1 MKLLIDW
8 DGGSKVVNP
17 GNSFV
22 IGRDKAADIQVVGS
36 KVSRTHLRLEF
47 DGVNW
52 KATDLDSS
60 NGSFIAGKPFQQTEI
75 KDQVSIFLGGMD
87 GEEIRLHPLEIVST
101 KGDTKKVSIPKAK
114 ADQTLVATSIA
125 DLDKSYIDQA
135 SRIRLQQ
142 RIRIGRDA
150 TNDWHIDDLV
160 VSRFHAE
167 IVQNE
172 QGGFDLVDLRSANG
186 TFVNGVMIKR
196 RELVI
201 GDLISIGNITRRFTS
216 DGLDSPVG
224 VEGVDIVAKDV
235 SFSVGDKQLL
245 NEINFHLGPRTL
257 TAIVGPSGAGKS
269 TMLNVITGRTTP
281 SQGEILIGGRD
292 LHKEYGDLSQRI
304 GLVPQADI
312 LHTRLTVKQALTY
325 GAALRFPSE
334 TSAAEREERVLEVME
349 KLELTPRADL
359 RIDKLS
365 GGQRKRA
372 SIGLELLTKPSIL
385 VLDEPTSGLDPG
397 LDAHV
402 METLRKLA
410 DDGQTVVLVTHSV
423 DNLNFCDNVILLASG
438 GRIAYAGPSSTV
450 FTALGKSNWAEVFRL
465 LSSPEALLLSS
476 KKRSGVTSATTQIAQ
491 EKIKKQSWI
500 KQLATLSARY
510 LRVIASDKYYL
521 GLLAAI
527 PVLVGAI
534 CYATAGELGL
544 GPGIP
549 NKSGLVLNP
558 IARSTLM
565 ILILGTVFIGLST
578 AIQEIIK
585 ENPIRLREKS
595 VGIRSGTYLMSKV
608 LVLGVITTLQ
618 TMIFAAIVL
627 FNRPLPEQ
635 GVFFSNAY
643 LEILLIIS
651 LLGLT
656 SMCLGLVISA
666 LLSSTEQAMPILVGL
681 TMGQVVLSGALP
693 GKNEGIMALLAPLS
707 PSYWSMNSLA
717 SSINLIKISLNNDP
731 DLMQRWESTL
741 AVLRQGTLSVAGMAL
756 IFLAACYIILV
767 KRR

>member
-8 DGGSKVVNP
+8 DGGSTVVNP

-22 IGRDKAADIQVVGS
+22 IGRDKAADIQVAGS

-60 NGSFIAGKPFQQTEI
+60 NGSFIADKPFQQVAI

-101 KGDTKKVSIPKAK
+101 KGDTKKVSIPKVK

-125 DLDKSYIDQA
+125 DLDKSYVDQA

-150 TNDWHIDDLV
+150 TNDWHIDDLI

-167 IVQNE
+167 IVQND

-201 GDLISIGNITRRFTS
+201 GDLVSIGNVTRRFTS
-216 DGLDSPVG
+216 DGLDSPIG

-281 SQGEILIGGRD
+281 SQGEIVIGGRN

-476 KKRSGVTSATTQIAQ
+476 KKRSGVVSATTQITQ

-544 GPGIP
+544 GPGLP

-618 TMIFAAIVL
+618 AMIFAAIVL
-627 FNRPLPEQ
+627 FNRPLPQQ
-635 GVFFSNAY
+635 GVFLANAY
-643 LEILLIIS
+643 LEILLIVS
-651 LLGLT
+651 LLGLA

-693 GKNEGIMALLAPLS
+693 GKNEGIMAILAPLS
-707 PSYWSMNSLA
+707 PSYWSMNSLS
-717 SSINLIKISLNNDP
+717 SSINLITISLNNDP
-731 DLMQRWESTL
+731 DLMKRWESTL

-756 IFLAACYIILV
+756 IFLAACYIVLV
-767 KRR
+767 KKR

>member
-186 TFVNGVMIKR
+186 TFVNGVIIKR

-693 GKNEGIMALLAPLS
+693 GKNDGIMALLAPLS

-717 SSINLIKISLNNDP
+717 SSINLIEISLNNDP

-741 AVLRQGTLSVAGMAL
+741 AVLRQGTLSVAGMSL
-756 IFLAACYIILV
+756 IFLAACFIILV

>member
-8 DGGSKVVNP
+8 DGGSTVINP
-17 GNSFV
+17 GKPFV
-22 IGRDKAADIQVVGS
+22 IGRDKSADIQVQGS

-47 DGVNW
+47 DGNNW
-52 KATDLDSS
+52 VATDLDSS
-60 NGSFIAGKPFQQTEI
+60 NGSYSNGKLFREISIKGQT
-75 KDQVSIFLGGMD
+75 SIYLGGD
-87 GEEIRLHPLEIVST
+87 GGQEIRFHPLEMGKKKSSETTTKFQIP
-101 KGDTKKVSIPKAK
+101 KGDLTVVTRTDGVLAEKLEK
-114 ADQTLVATSIA
+114 
-125 DLDKSYIDQA
+125 QA
-135 SRIRLQQ
+135 GRIRLQQ
-142 RIRIGRDA
+142 RIRIGRDFG
-150 TNDWHIDDLV
+150 NDWHIDDLT

-172 QGGFDLVDLRSANG
+172 NGGFDLVDLKSANG
-186 TFVNGVMIKR
+186 TYINGVAVKR
-196 RELVI
+196 RELEI
-201 GDLISIGNITRRFTS
+201 GDLVSIGGVTRRFTS
-216 DGLDSPVG
+216 DGLESPIG
-224 VEGVDIVAKDV
+224 VEGIDIVAKDLF
-235 SFSVGDKQLL
+235 FSVGDKELL
-245 NEINFHLGPRTL
+245 HDINFHLGPRSL

-269 TMLNVITGRTTP
+269 TLLNSITGRTKP
-281 SQGEILIGGRD
+281 SQGQILIGGRD

-334 TSAAEREERVLEVME
+334 TSSQEREERVNEVME

-402 METLRKLA
+402 METLRNLA

-450 FTALGKSNWAEVFRL
+450 FTALGKNNWAEVFRM
-465 LSSPEALLLSS
+465 LSSSDALLLSS
-476 KKRSGVTSATTQIAQ
+476 KKRSGVTSPTTEIPQ
-491 EKIKKQSWI
+491 EKIKKQSWL
-500 KQLATLSARY
+500 KQLITLSSRY

-527 PVLVGAI
+527 PVLIGAI

-544 GPGIP
+544 GPGAP
-549 NKSGLVLNP
+549 TKSGIPFNA
-558 IARSTLM
+558 IARSNLM
-565 ILILGTVFIGLST
+565 ILILGTVFIGIST

-585 ENPIRLREKS
+585 ENPIRHREKS

-618 TMIFAAIVL
+618 SILFTAIVL
-627 FNRPLPEQ
+627 FNRPVPEA
-635 GVFFSNAY
+635 GLIISNGY
-643 LEILLIIS
+643 LEILFIVI
-651 LLGLT
+651 LLGFA
-656 SMCLGLVISA
+656 SMCLGLLISSI
-666 LLSSTEQAMPILVGL
+666 LSSTEQAMPILVGL
-681 TMGQVVLSGALP
+681 TMAQVVLSGALP
-693 GKNEGIMALLAPLS
+693 GKNEGVIAALSPTV
-707 PSYWSMNSLA
+707 PSYWTMNSLA
-717 SSINLIKISLNNDP
+717 GSIDLPTISHLRDP
-731 DLMQRWESTL
+731 DLVERWQHVAATINHGSAVIL
-741 AVLRQGTLSVAGMAL
+741 AMS
-756 IFLAACYIILV
+756 LAYLAICYVMLA
-767 KRR
+767 KKN

>member
-60 NGSFIAGKPFQQTEI
+60 NGSFIEGKPFQQTEI
-75 KDQVSIFLGGMD
+75 KDQISIFLGGMD

-101 KGDTKKVSIPKAK
+101 KGDTKKVAIPKAK

-186 TFVNGVMIKR
+186 TFVNGLMIKR

-235 SFSVGDKQLL
+235 SFSVGDRQLL

-534 CYATAGELGL
+534 CYATAGKLGL

-693 GKNEGIMALLAPLS
+693 GKNDGIMALLAPLS

-756 IFLAACYIILV
+756 IFLAACYIILI

>member
-8 DGGSKVVNP
+8 DGGSTVVNP

-22 IGRDKAADIQVVGS
+22 IGRDKAADIQVAGS

-60 NGSFIAGKPFQQTEI
+60 NGSFIADKPFQQVVI

-101 KGDTKKVSIPKAK
+101 KGDTKKVAIPKAK

-150 TNDWHIDDLV
+150 ANDWHIDDLV

-186 TFVNGVMIKR
+186 SFVNGVMIKR

-235 SFSVGDKQLL
+235 SFSVGDRQLL
-245 NEINFHLGPRTL
+245 NDINFHLGPRTL

-281 SQGEILIGGRD
+281 SQGEIVIGGRN

-450 FTALGKSNWAEVFRL
+450 FTALGKSSWAEVFRL

-476 KKRSGVTSATTQIAQ
+476 KKRSGVVSSTSQIAQ

-544 GPGIP
+544 GPGLP
-549 NKSGLVLNP
+549 NESGLVLNP

-618 TMIFAAIVL
+618 TMIFAAIVQ

-643 LEILLIIS
+643 LEILLIVN
-651 LLGLT
+651 LLGLA

-707 PSYWSMNSLA
+707 PSYWTMNSLS
-717 SSINLIKISLNNDP
+717 SSINLIKISLNNDS
-731 DLMQRWESTL
+731 DLMLRWEGTL
-741 AVLRQGTLSVAGMAL
+741 SVLRQGTLSVAGMAL
-756 IFLAACYIILV
+756 IFLAACYIVLV
-767 KRR
+767 KKR

>member
-8 DGGSKVVNP
+8 DGGSTVVSP
-17 GNSFV
+17 GKSFV
-22 IGRDKAADIQVVGS
+22 IGRDKAADIQVIGS

-47 DGVNW
+47 DGANW
-52 KATDLDSS
+52 KATDLESS
-60 NGSFIAGKPFQQTEI
+60 NGSYFNSKPFESI
-75 KDQVSIFLGGMD
+75 KISEQISVYLGGD
-87 GEEIRLHPLEIVST
+87 GGQEIRLHPLEVGSKKNKEVIKKQQVP
-101 KGDTKKVSIPKAK
+101 KGDQTIISSTIEGYAAK
-114 ADQTLVATSIA
+114 FDDET
-125 DLDKSYIDQA
+125 

-142 RIRIGRDA
+142 RIRIGRDSN
-150 TNDWHIDDLV
+150 NDWQIDDLT

-172 QGGFDLVDLRSANG
+172 SGGFDLVDLRSANG
-186 TFVNGVMIKR
+186 SFINGIAVKR
-196 RELVI
+196 REIEI
-201 GDLISIGNITRRFTS
+201 GDLISIGGITRRFTS
-216 DGLDSPVG
+216 DGLESPVG
-224 VEGVDIVAKDV
+224 IDGIDIVAKDLH
-235 SFSVGDKQLL
+235 FTIGGRELL
-245 NEINFHLGPRTL
+245 NDINFHLGPRSL

-269 TMLNVITGRTTP
+269 TLLNAITGRTSPT
-281 SQGEILIGGRD
+281 QGQILIGGRD
-292 LHKEYGDLSQRI
+292 LNSEYADLRQRI

-312 LHTRLTVKQALTY
+312 LHTRLTVKQALNY

-334 TSAAEREERVLEVME
+334 TSRKEREERVSEVME

-402 METLRKLA
+402 METLRNLA

-450 FTALGKSNWAEVFRL
+450 FTALGKNNWAEVFRL

-476 KKRSGVTSATTQIAQ
+476 KKRSGAISSNAETAQ
-491 EKIKKQSWI
+491 EKIKKQSWGR
-500 KQLATLSARY
+500 QLLTLSSRY

-521 GLLAAI
+521 GLLTAI
-527 PVLVGAI
+527 PVLIGLI

-544 GPGIP
+544 GPASPTKNGT
-549 NKSGLVLNP
+549 SLNL
-558 IARSTLM
+558 IARSNLM

-585 ENPIRLREKS
+585 ENQIRVREKS

-608 LVLGVITTLQ
+608 LVLGVISAIQ
-618 TMIFAAIVL
+618 VFIFTFIVL
-627 FNRPLPEQ
+627 FKRPVPES
-635 GVFFSNAY
+635 GLKLGNGYV
-643 LEILLIIS
+643 EILALVG
-651 LLGLT
+651 LLGFV
-656 SMCLGLVISA
+656 SMCLGLLISA
-666 LLSSTEQAMPILVGL
+666 ILTSTEQAMPILVGL

-693 GKNEGIMALLAPLS
+693 GKNEGIISLFAPLV
-707 PSYWSMNSLA
+707 PSFWSMNSLSA
-717 SSINLIKISLNNDP
+717 SVNLVEISKIADP
-731 DLMQRWESTL
+731 DLIDRWEPLLATL
-741 AVLRQGTLSVAGMAL
+741 VNGVSIMAGMATL
-756 IFLAACYIILV
+756 YLVLCYITLV

>member
-75 KDQVSIFLGGMD
+75 KDQISIFLGGMD

-101 KGDTKKVSIPKAK
+101 KGDTKKVAIPKAK

-186 TFVNGVMIKR
+186 TFVNGLMIKR

-235 SFSVGDKQLL
+235 SFSVGDRQLL

-334 TSAAEREERVLEVME
+334 TSAAERAERVLEVME

-510 LRVIASDKYYL
+510 IRVIASDKYYL

-534 CYATAGELGL
+534 CYATAGKLGL

-618 TMIFAAIVL
+618 AMIFAAIVL

-693 GKNEGIMALLAPLS
+693 GKNDGIMALLAPLS

-756 IFLAACYIILV
+756 IFLAACYIILI

>member
-8 DGGSKVVNP
+8 DGGSTVVNP

-22 IGRDKAADIQVVGS
+22 IGRDKAADIQVAGS

-60 NGSFIAGKPFQQTEI
+60 NGSFIEDKPFQQVQI

-101 KGDTKKVSIPKAK
+101 KGDTKKVAIPKVK
-114 ADQTLVATSIA
+114 ADQTLVASSIA

-167 IVQNE
+167 IVQND

-186 TFVNGVMIKR
+186 TFVNGIMVKR

-201 GDLISIGNITRRFTS
+201 GDLVSIGNVTRRFTS
-216 DGLDSPVG
+216 DGLDSPIG

-235 SFSVGDKQLL
+235 SFSIGDKQLL
-245 NEINFHLGPRTL
+245 SEVNFHLGPRTL

-281 SQGEILIGGRD
+281 SHGEIVIGGRN

-334 TSAAEREERVLEVME
+334 TSAAEREERVAEVME

-450 FTALGKSNWAEVFRL
+450 FTALGKSSWAEVFRL

-476 KKRSGVTSATTQIAQ
+476 KKRSGVVSATTQIAQ

-510 LRVIASDKYYL
+510 LRVITSDKYYL
-521 GLLAAI
+521 GLLATI
-527 PVLVGAI
+527 PILIGAI

-544 GPGIP
+544 GPGLP
-549 NKSGLVLNP
+549 NKSGVSVNP

-565 ILILGTVFIGLST
+565 ILILGTVFVGLST

-608 LVLGVITTLQ
+608 LVLGVITILQ
-618 TMIFAAIVL
+618 TLIFAAIVL
-627 FNRPLPEQ
+627 FDRPLPQQ
-635 GVFFSNAY
+635 GTLISNAY
-643 LEILLIIS
+643 LEILLILS

-693 GKNEGIMALLAPLS
+693 GKNEGIMGMLAPLT

-717 SSINLIKISLNNDP
+717 SSIDLITISLNNDP
-731 DLMQRWESTL
+731 DLMLRWENTFE
-741 AVLRQGTLSVAGMAL
+741 VMRQSMLSVAGMAL
-756 IFLAACYIILV
+756 IFLAACYFVLAK
-767 KRR
+767 KR

>member
-75 KDQVSIFLGGMD
+75 KDQISIFLGGMD

-101 KGDTKKVSIPKAK
+101 KGDTKKVAIPKAK

-186 TFVNGVMIKR
+186 TFVNGLLIKR

-235 SFSVGDKQLL
+235 SFSVGDRQLL

-534 CYATAGELGL
+534 CYATAGKLGL

-618 TMIFAAIVL
+618 AMIFAAIVL

-693 GKNEGIMALLAPLS
+693 GKNDGIMALLAPLS

-717 SSINLIKISLNNDP
+717 SSINLIKISLNTDP

-756 IFLAACYIILV
+756 IFLAACYIILI

>member
-8 DGGSKVVNP
+8 DGGSTVVNP

-22 IGRDKAADIQVVGS
+22 IGRDKAADIQVAGS

-60 NGSFIAGKPFQQTEI
+60 NGSFIADKPFQQVVI

-101 KGDTKKVSIPKAK
+101 KGDTKKVAIPKVK
-114 ADQTLVATSIA
+114 ADQTLVATAIA
-125 DLDKSYIDQA
+125 DLDKSFIDQA

-150 TNDWHIDDLV
+150 ANDWHIDDLV

-201 GDLISIGNITRRFTS
+201 GDLVSIGNVTRRFTS

-235 SFSVGDKQLL
+235 SFSVGDRQLL
-245 NEINFHLGPRTL
+245 NDINFHLGPRTL

-281 SQGEILIGGRD
+281 SQGEIVIGGRN

-450 FTALGKSNWAEVFRL
+450 FTALGKSSWAEVFRL

-476 KKRSGVTSATTQIAQ
+476 KKRSGVVSSTSQIAQ

-544 GPGIP
+544 GPGLP

-618 TMIFAAIVL
+618 TMMFAAIVL

-643 LEILLIIS
+643 LEILLIVS
-651 LLGLT
+651 LLGLA

-693 GKNEGIMALLAPLS
+693 GKNEGIMAMLAPFS
-707 PSYWSMNSLA
+707 PSYWTMNSLS

-731 DLMQRWESTL
+731 DLMLRWEGTL
-741 AVLRQGTLSVAGMAL
+741 SVLRQGTLSVAGMAL
-756 IFLAACYIILV
+756 IFLAACYIVLFK
-767 KRR
+767 KR

>member
-75 KDQVSIFLGGMD
+75 KDQISIFLGGMD

-101 KGDTKKVSIPKAK
+101 KGDTKKVAIPKAK

-186 TFVNGVMIKR
+186 TFVNGLMIKR

-235 SFSVGDKQLL
+235 SFSVGDRQLL

-534 CYATAGELGL
+534 CYATAGKLGL

-618 TMIFAAIVL
+618 AMIFAAIVL

-693 GKNEGIMALLAPLS
+693 GKNDGIMALLAPLS

-717 SSINLIKISLNNDP
+717 SSINLIEISLNNDP

-756 IFLAACYIILV
+756 IFLAACYIILI

>member
-8 DGGSKVVNP
+8 DGGSTVITP
-17 GNSFV
+17 GKSYV

-47 DGVNW
+47 KGDDW
-52 KATDLDSS
+52 EATDLDSS
-60 NGSFIAGKPFQQTEI
+60 NGTFFKSKPVQFIQI
-75 KDQVSIFLGGMD
+75 KGLTSIFLGGLD
-87 GEEIRLHPLEIVST
+87 GEEIRLQPLNMPAS
-101 KGDTKKVSIPKAK
+101 KDATKKTKIPQVQS
-114 ADQTLVATSIA
+114 DQTRIA
-125 DLDKSYIDQA
+125 SSLEGLADSYIDQA

-150 TNDWHIDDLV
+150 SNDWHIDDLV

-167 IVQNE
+167 IVQND

-186 TFVNGVMIKR
+186 TFINGAMIKR
-196 RELVI
+196 RELEI
-201 GDLISIGNITRRFTS
+201 GDLISIGNVTRRFTS
-216 DGLDSPVG
+216 DGLESPVG
-224 VEGVDIVAKDV
+224 VEGVDIVAKDLH
-235 SFSVGDKQLL
+235 FAVGDRELL
-245 NEINFHLGPRTL
+245 RDINFHLGPRSL

-269 TMLNVITGRTTP
+269 TLLNAITGRTTP
-281 SQGEILIGGRD
+281 SQGQILVGGRD

-312 LHTRLTVKQALTY
+312 IHTRLTVRQALTY

-334 TSAAEREERVLEVME
+334 TSAAERTERVDEVME

-402 METLRKLA
+402 METLRTLA

-450 FTALGKSNWAEVFRL
+450 FTALGKSNWAEVFRA
-465 LSSPEALLLSS
+465 LSSPEALLLST
-476 KKRSGVTSATTQIAQ
+476 KKRSGIVSSTTEISQ
-491 EKIKKQSWI
+491 EKIKKQSWFR
-500 KQLATLSARY
+500 QLATLSARY
-510 LRVIASDKYYL
+510 LRVISSDKYYL
-521 GLLAAI
+521 ALLATI
-527 PVLVGAI
+527 PVLIGLI

-544 GPGIP
+544 GPGLP
-549 NKSGLVLNP
+549 NKDGISFNP

-608 LVLGVITTLQ
+608 LVLGVITSMQSLL
-618 TMIFAAIVL
+618 FAAIVL
-627 FNRPLPEQ
+627 FNRPAPKVGL
-635 GVFFSNAY
+635 FFSSGY
-643 LEILLIIS
+643 LEVLLIVV
-651 LLGLT
+651 LLGFG
-656 SMCLGLVISA
+656 SMCLGLLISA

-693 GKNEGIMALLAPLS
+693 GKNEGVLAILAPIS

-717 SSINLIKISLNNDP
+717 ASVDLIKISLNNDP
-731 DLMQRWESTL
+731 DLMDRWESVVATL
-741 AVLRQGTLSVAGMAL
+741 QQGSGAVLVMAMLVLLGCYLVL
-756 IFLAACYIILV
+756 I
-767 KRR
+767 KKS